1 MAACCKKELNTKLE
15 IEYTS
20 KVIYLMEYISDKNL
34 VLKAYLRRGLAY
46 ELSEKF
52 LLARDDMLS
61 VKKIQIENK
70 QAQ

>member
-1 MAACCKKELNTKLE
+1 
-15 IEYTS
+15 
-20 KVIYLMEYISDKNL
+20 MEYISDKNL

-61 VKKIQIENK
+61 VKNIQIENK

>member
-15 IEYTS
+15 IEFTS
-20 KVIYLMEYISDKNL
+20 KVINLMEYISDKNL

-61 VKKIQIENK
+61 DKNIQIENK